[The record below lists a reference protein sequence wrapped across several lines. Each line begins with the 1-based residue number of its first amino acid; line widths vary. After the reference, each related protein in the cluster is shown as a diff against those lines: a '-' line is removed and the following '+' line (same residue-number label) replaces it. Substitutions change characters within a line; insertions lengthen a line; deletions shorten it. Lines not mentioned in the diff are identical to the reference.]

1 MAVIDVSGQPTAGVI
16 GGMTDLTSQI
26 TQVSVN
32 RSPADLA
39 NVQEGFTS
47 REQGSDYDPVL
58 VSQAETINPDTMG
71 ITVAK
76 AIPFVPLLIAGVI
89 LYFILRGK

>member
-1 MAVIDVSGQPTAGVI
+1 MIEDITRQPIAGVI

-26 TQVSVN
+26 TQVSIN

-39 NVQEGFTS
+39 NVQEGFTDPV
-47 REQGSDYDPVL
+47 QGNDYDPVL

-71 ITVAK
+71 LTVAK

-89 LYFILRGK
+89 LYFVLKGK